1 MSNYLLSHCNFVHI
15 PKCGGT
21 ALNTALWRL
30 GVITDRDSQVIST
43 PAYGHLFASQ
53 MPENGKPFFSFVR
66 HPVSWWMSFYHWNK
80 NPEHSRFS
88 EPERATAS
96 FDEWVRDYGQFWLG
110 QYTASVMR
118 YLGRDSRFPTSNK
131 VELVGRTENLF
142 KDLKTILTEVRQPHN
157 VDVLEDLI
165 SGRLKLEPTYSNVQ
179 SYGRN
184 AVSNESKKL
193 IYDCESYMYRN
204 FGYHI

>member
-21 ALNTALWRL
+21 ALNTALWKL
-30 GVITDRDSQVIST
+30 GVITDRPSQVIST

-66 HPVSWWMSFYHWNK
+66 HPVSWWMSFYHWNL

-88 EPERATAS
+88 EPERATTS
-96 FDEWVRDYGQFWLG
+96 FDEWIRDYGQFWLG
-110 QYTASVMR
+110 QYTSLVMR
-118 YLGRDSRFPTSNK
+118 YLGRDSKFSTINN
-131 VELVGRTENLF
+131 VQLIGRTENLF

-179 SYGRN
+179 SYDRN

>member
-21 ALNTALWRL
+21 ALNTALWKL

-96 FDEWVRDYGQFWLG
+96 FDEWIRDYGQFWLG
-110 QYTASVMR
+110 QYTSLVMR
-118 YLGRDSRFPTSNK
+118 YLGRDSKFSTINN
-131 VELVGRTENLF
+131 VQLIGRTENLF
-142 KDLKTILTEVRQPHN
+142 KDLKTILTEVRQPYN
-157 VDVLEDLI
+157 ADVLEDLI

-179 SYGRN
+179 SYDRN

>member
-1 MSNYLLSHCNFVHI
+1 MSNCILSNCNFIHI

-21 ALNTALWRL
+21 ALHTALWRI
-30 GVITDRDSQVIST
+30 GAITDKSQELST
-43 PAYGHLFASQ
+43 PHHGHLFASQ

-66 HPVSWWMSFYHWNK
+66 HPVSWWMSFYHWNL
-80 NPEHSRFS
+80 NPAHSRFS
-88 EPERATAS
+88 QPERETTS
-96 FDEWVRDYGQFWLG
+96 FDEWIRDYGQFWLG
-110 QYTASVMR
+110 QYTSLVMR
-118 YLGRDSRFPTSNK
+118 YLGRDSKFSTINN
-131 VELVGRTENLF
+131 VQLIGRTENLF
-142 KDLKTILTEVRQPHN
+142 KDLKTILTEVRQPYN

-179 SYGRN
+179 SYDRN